1 MSKDKEFLCF
11 NNEINNENISLL
23 NQKSYY
29 SFFNI
34 NQDFI
39 TPKIEEDFKFIYLN
53 EKNYE
58 NKQKKIIFIE
68 QELTPEVIQSKNIL
82 FEIFKNLCI
91 KFIDNPIKELSFI
104 GLNTFM
110 SRIYIPS
117 KLSEDNLNVYKSL
130 KFIQKWDIIMA
141 FHYLK

>member
-39 TPKIEEDFKFIYLN
+39 TPKIEEDFELFYLN

-82 FEIFKNLCI
+82 FEIFKNWCI
-91 KFIDNPIKELSFI
+91 
-104 GLNTFM
+104 
-110 SRIYIPS
+110 
-117 KLSEDNLNVYKSL
+117 
-130 KFIQKWDIIMA
+130 
-141 FHYLK
+141 

>member
-58 NKQKKIIFIE
+58 NKQKKFIFIE

-82 FEIFKNLCI
+82 FEIFKNWCI
-91 KFIDNPIKELSFI
+91 
-104 GLNTFM
+104 
-110 SRIYIPS
+110 
-117 KLSEDNLNVYKSL
+117 
-130 KFIQKWDIIMA
+130 
-141 FHYLK
+141 

>member
-1 MSKDKEFLCF
+1 MPKNKEFLCF

-82 FEIFKNLCI
+82 FEIFKNWCI
-91 KFIDNPIKELSFI
+91 
-104 GLNTFM
+104 
-110 SRIYIPS
+110 
-117 KLSEDNLNVYKSL
+117 
-130 KFIQKWDIIMA
+130 
-141 FHYLK
+141 

>member
-82 FEIFKNLCI
+82 FEIFKNWCI
-91 KFIDNPIKELSFI
+91 
-104 GLNTFM
+104 
-110 SRIYIPS
+110 
-117 KLSEDNLNVYKSL
+117 
-130 KFIQKWDIIMA
+130 
-141 FHYLK
+141 